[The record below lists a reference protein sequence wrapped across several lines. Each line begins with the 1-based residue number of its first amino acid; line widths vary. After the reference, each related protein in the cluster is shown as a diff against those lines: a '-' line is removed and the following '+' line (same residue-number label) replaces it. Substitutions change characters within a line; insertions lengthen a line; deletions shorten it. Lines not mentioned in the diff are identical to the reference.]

1 VHAVAELAAS
11 VGMTH
16 RLSDFGI
23 GEDDFG
29 VIAADA
35 LDDEVLANAPVQPTE
50 RDISS
55 MLAAALAEPVG
66 R

>member
-1 VHAVAELAAS
+1 MNH
-11 VGMTH
+11 T
-16 RLSDFGI
+16 LSQFGI
-23 GEDDFG
+23 AERDFQ

-55 MLAAALAEPVG
+55 MLAAALANPVG
-66 R
+66 G